1 MDIVFI
7 RGLRLQ
13 TIVGVHPW
21 ERTAPRTVV
30 LDLELG
36 SDCARA
42 AATDAIAD
50 ALDYDAVSRRLTR
63 LVCESRFALVETLAE
78 RCVAV
83 LQEELGIPWVRLT
96 LNKPGAIGEG
106 IDVGVIVERGRRGS

>member
-1 MDIVFI
+1 MDSVFI
-7 RGLRLQ
+7 RGLHLQ

-21 ERTAPRTVV
+21 ERTAPRTVI

-36 SDCARA
+36 ADCARA

-50 ALDYDAVSRRLTR
+50 ALDYDAVARRLTR
-63 LVCESRFALVETLAE
+63 FVGESRFALVETLAE
-78 RCVAV
+78 GCATV
-83 LQEELGIPWVRLT
+83 LRDEMGIPWVRLS

-106 IDVGVIVERGRRGS
+106 VDVGVVIERGSRVP

>member
-21 ERTAPRTVV
+21 ERTTPRSVI
-30 LDLELG
+30 LDLELAT
-36 SDCARA
+36 DCARA

-50 ALDYDAVSRRLTR
+50 ALDYDAVARRLTR
-63 LVCESRFALVETLAE
+63 LLAESRFELVESLAE
-78 RCVAV
+78 RCVSV
-83 LQEELGIPWVRLT
+83 LREEMGIPWVRLT

-106 IDVGVIVERGRRGS
+106 IDVGVVVERGSRNR

>member
-1 MDIVFI
+1 MDSVFI

-13 TIVGVHPW
+13 TVVGVHPW
-21 ERTAPRTVV
+21 ERTAARTVI

-36 SDCARA
+36 ADCARA

-50 ALDYDAVSRRLTR
+50 ALDYDAVARRLER
-63 LVCESRFALVETLAE
+63 LCAESRFALVETLAE

-83 LQEELGIPWVRLT
+83 LREELGIPWVRLS

-106 IDVGVIVERGRRGS
+106 IDVGVVIERGQRIG